1 MELTQ
6 SVERGRTTLPKGSAP
21 LDHGAGR
28 VCATRG
34 CNTLLARYNP
44 GSLCY
49 AHASPR
55 FPRMRGRNRPK

>member
-6 SVERGRTTLPKGSAP
+6 SIERGAPHSPTAVP

-28 VCATRG
+28 VCASRG

-49 AHASPR
+49 VHASPR